1 MEATLAAIK
10 RDTRGKNEA
19 RRLRASGRIPATVY
33 GAQKEGDSGTTF
45 PVAVDPKPLLRILH
59 SESGLN
65 TLINLKIDGEGEAR
79 VLVKE
84 FQLDPITHS
93 LLHAD
98 FYRVNMDRKITVTV
112 PIVYK
117 GEPRGVKVEG
127 GILELLHREIEVET
141 LPADIPDAIEVDVR
155 DLALNQ
161 AIFVRD
167 VATNVKWTPISDP
180 GTMLVH
186 VITPRAVEE
195 PAAAEGAAAATPAAG
210 AAAEP
215 EVIKKGKTEKE
226 GEAPAAGGKEAKK

>member
-1 MEATLAAIK
+1 MDATLEAVK
-10 RDTRGKNEA
+10 RDTKGKNEA

-33 GAQKEGDSGTTF
+33 GAQKEGEKGTTF

-65 TLINLKIDGEGEAR
+65 TLITLKVDGEGDAR

-84 FQLDPITHS
+84 FQLDPITHT

-112 PIVYK
+112 PVLFK

-127 GILELLHREIEVET
+127 GVLEPLHREIELET

-155 DLALNQ
+155 ELGLND

-167 VATNVKWTPISDP
+167 IMTNVKWTPITDP

-195 PAAAEGAAAATPAAG
+195 PAAAEAAVAAAPGAAAT
-210 AAAEP
+210 EP

-226 GEAPAAGGKEAKK
+226 GEAAAPAKDAKK